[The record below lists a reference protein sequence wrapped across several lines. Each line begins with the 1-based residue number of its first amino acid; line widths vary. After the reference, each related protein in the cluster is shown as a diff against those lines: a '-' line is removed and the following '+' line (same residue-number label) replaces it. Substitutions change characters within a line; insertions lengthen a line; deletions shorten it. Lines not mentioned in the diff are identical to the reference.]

1 MELCVWLSGR
11 KELGER
17 DDSPSKA
24 RRPLAAAATSTA
36 TPAAHD
42 VQDPGASAAGA
53 QEGGFPDPPFV
64 SGMWKHG
71 GGDVEAVT
79 SAWNCH
85 RHCVAQNRAAKVHP
99 VSEGL
104 REGVELGPSRCRHL
118 GGCGPLRL
126 VEGVFRAMA
135 LGKERLGVP
144 LRVGARVRVGSWDGQ
159 FSLLGHGSLWQGW
172 SVGVGRA
179 SSSYWVL

>member
-1 MELCVWLSGR
+1 M
-11 KELGER
+11 GER
-17 DDSPSKA
+17 DDSPSRA

-53 QEGGFPDPPFV
+53 QEGGFSRPPFV

-71 GGDVEAVT
+71 DGNVEAVT

-104 REGVELGPSRCRHL
+104 GEGVELGPEWVQTPWGAWPSEAG
-118 GGCGPLRL
+118 GGCVQDHG
-126 VEGVFRAMA
+126 
-135 LGKERLGVP
+135 LGKGKAESSIESRGQGEGGILGRAI
-144 LRVGARVRVGSWDGQ
+144 LTS
-159 FSLLGHGSLWQGW
+159 GSLVIMAGR
-172 SVGVGRA
+172 SVGLGRA